1 MLHERRVNVSGYP
14 QRYVCATLK
23 HKHDSKVSKE
33 LAVFRALLKC
43 ILSFLQIISG
53 AIVQGSDEE
62 NKMAI
67 KVCLEFITIC
77 CNMSDVRVDATD
89 SALQY
94 LFTNSK
100 DNDFQSNLH
109 FKRKST
115 FLSDDDDG
123 STDGELTDMAGGKCC
138 KVTTTVVNEGAGK
151 VDKTIDMDIAV
162 PDEYDLHDF
171 SITDQGVISF
181 DGELMFE

>member
-1 MLHERRVNVSGYP
+1 MFELFFFYYRIRFLLMVRFVNGFFV
-14 QRYVCATLK
+14 YVFLFFVIVGCSLDTG
-23 HKHDSKVSKE
+23 
-33 LAVFRALLKC
+33 LL
-43 ILSFLQIISG
+43 LSDEMRQIVSG

-62 NKMAI
+62 NKLAI
-67 KVCLEFITIC
+67 KVCLEFITMC

-100 DNDFQSNLH
+100 NNSFQSNLH

-123 STDGELTDMAGGKCC
+123 STDGELTDTAGGKCRTI
-138 KVTTTVVNEGAGK
+138 TTTAANEGASK
-151 VDKTIDMDIAV
+151 VDKTWTLSYQMSTIFK
-162 PDEYDLHDF
+162 YDLHF
-171 SITDQGVISF
+171 NN
-181 DGELMFE
+181 

>member
-1 MLHERRVNVSGYP
+1 MTFCLFFVIVGCSLDTG
-14 QRYVCATLK
+14 LLLS
-23 HKHDSKVSKE
+23 DE
-33 LAVFRALLKC
+33 LR
-43 ILSFLQIISG
+43 QIISSE
-53 AIVQGSDEE
+53 IVQGSDEE

-67 KVCLEFITIC
+67 NVCLEFITMC
-77 CNMSDVRVDATD
+77 CNTSDVRVDATD

-100 DNDFQSNLH
+100 NNDFQSNLH

-115 FLSDDDDG
+115 FLSDDDG
-123 STDGELTDMAGGKCC
+123 STDGELTDTVGKCC
-138 KVTTTVVNEGAGK
+138 VVMTTVVNEGAGK
-151 VDKTIDMDIAV
+151 VDKTIDVDVVV

>member
-1 MLHERRVNVSGYP
+1 MLHERRVNVSGCP
-14 QRYVCATLK
+14 QRYVRATLK
-23 HKHDSKVSKE
+23 CKHDSRVSKK

-43 ILSFLQIISG
+43 ILSFLQIVSG

-67 KVCLEFITIC
+67 KVCLEFITMC

-123 STDGELTDMAGGKCC
+123 STDCELTDTAGKCRT
-138 KVTTTVVNEGAGK
+138 VRTTVVNEGAGK
-151 VDKTIDMDIAV
+151 VDKTWTLSYQMSTIFTI
-162 PDEYDLHDF
+162 F
-171 SITDQGVISF
+171 Q
-181 DGELMFE
+181 